1 VRKPIFTISGL
12 RGVFGEDLK
21 PELVMNYAGYFG
33 RFLGGRNIAIGRD
46 TRASGPILLH
56 AAVSGLLSTGYKVY
70 NFGICPTPAIV
81 MMVKK
86 LRLDG
91 GIQIT
96 ASHNPEEWNGLKLV
110 SGNGRFLFSE
120 ELQALKKYIRSP
132 KRKYH
137 FKLVPR
143 LLHKEIIEPYLLTI
157 ISSKY
162 FKKIR
167 NKNFRVGIDSCNG
180 AAEESAT
187 RLVTMLDATPI
198 TIQKA
203 SIGFPRRPEPKG
215 ENLKRLCAEVKRHKL
230 DFGIAF
236 DPDGDRFSCVDELG
250 VPLSEEATVIFA
262 IQFILEQTKGPVV
275 VNNSTTMAVDEICQK
290 YSVPLYRSGTGE
302 ANVVKKM
309 QEVGAIVGGEGNGG
323 VIVPEINLTRDGLVA
338 TAILIKLLSKK
349 NRPLSVIR
357 KEIPEFFMEK
367 TVTNNYKDDWQKIIK
382 KKFSNKPTYKF
393 DKLDGLK
400 IIGNDF
406 WILIRKSNTEPILR
420 IIVESKNKSLT
431 DKLIKDIM
439 KEITL
444 KS

>member
-1 VRKPIFTISGL
+1 MRKPIFTISGL

-21 PELVMNYAGYFG
+21 PELVMYYAGCFG
-33 RFLGGRNIAIGRD
+33 RFLNGHNIAIGRD

-70 NFGICPTPAIV
+70 NFGVCPTPAIV

-96 ASHNPEEWNGLKLV
+96 ASHNPEEWNGLKFV
-110 SGNGRFLFSE
+110 SGDGRFLFFK
-120 ELQALKKYIRSP
+120 ELQTFKKFIRNP
-132 KRKYH
+132 KRMYH
-137 FKLVPR
+137 YQSNTGLVN
-143 LLHKEIIEPYLLTI
+143 KEIIEPYLRTI
-157 ISSKY
+157 ITSKY
-162 FKKIR
+162 FGKIR

-180 AAEESAT
+180 AAEEAAI
-187 RLVTMLDATPI
+187 RLVEMLGAKPI
-198 TIQKA
+198 TIKK
-203 SIGFPRRPEPKG
+203 SGYGFPRLPEPRG
-215 ENLKRLCAEVKRHKL
+215 ENLKRLCAQVRKHKL

-250 VPLSEEATVIFA
+250 VPLSEEATVVFA

-367 TVTNNYKDDWQKIIK
+367 TETNSYKDNWQKVIRR
-382 KKFSNKPTYKF
+382 KFLNKPTYKF